1 MKNEMLTIISMN
13 TTLPT
18 FKSATLQKATNKII
32 NIYTDAAKYA
42 DRKNREI
49 ARILGE
55 LSVSKAYEE
64 DGFKSVSEYANMIFG
79 MKKAN
84 AYALASAGRIYNNPD
99 IPEAM
104 KELSPSKL
112 AELSGLDTE
121 TAVKAIESGE
131 ISKDSTQ
138 KELREYVS
146 AKKPT
151 VVTKKKEKIYIAHP
165 HVPADKVDDFTS
177 SPTTIEKW
185 NEMYM
190 GCMRDIHGE
199 CEVINISSGKKSIRH
214 LYLAATASLVVDY
227 EEYTDTPA
235 SIDESE
241 LASEFDDYPDTETV
255 LPSSI
260 PGTDIP
266 DEYEDVDDE

>member
-1 MKNEMLTIISMN
+1 MKNEMLTIIPMN

-18 FKSATLQKATNKII
+18 FKSAALQKATNKII

-64 DGFKSVSEYANMIFG
+64 DGFKSVSEYANTIFG

-99 IPEAM
+99 IPESM

-112 AELSGLDTE
+112 AELSTLDTE

-190 GCMRDIHGE
+190 DCMRDIHGE
-199 CEVINISSGKKSIRH
+199 CEVINISSGKKSIRY

-227 EEYTDTPA
+227 EEYSDTPA
-235 SIDESE
+235 PIDESE

-260 PGTDIP
+260 PCTDTP
-266 DEYEDVDDE
+266 DDYEDVDDE